1 MENETEANMAK
12 RENLERKAATLSK
25 YLGKRYVIDY
35 AACYGGYCLDSEDGK
50 QRITSRMP
58 LQQMNSWLD
67 GAIAA
72 LDLQKRLAI
81 NTGTLS
87 LDELERQH
95 MNAVKAARAERQGLD
110 ELDPVKG

>member
-1 MENETEANMAK
+1 MAK
-12 RENLERKAATLSK
+12 RENLEKKVATFSKLLGRKL
-25 YLGKRYVIDY
+25 VVDF

-87 LDELERQH
+87 LDDLERQH

>member
-1 MENETEANMAK
+1 MENATEANMAK
-12 RENLERKAATLSK
+12 RENLEKKAATLSK
-25 YLGKRYVIDY
+25 YLGKRYVIDF

-81 NTGTLS
+81 NTGTFS

-95 MNAVKAARAERQGLD
+95 MGAVKAARAERQGLD